1 MTACIDFIEA
11 LTADQVAEALGC
23 EPQHVNELA
32 AAGKLP
38 GVKYGRSWRFPVS
51 ALREY
56 LAQRAMQ
63 NVAPK
68 SYEDIPTTKP
78 AQKGRGRRKPPMD
91 LTQTV
96 RVVD

>member
-1 MTACIDFIEA
+1 MIGPLHLIEA
-11 LTADQVAEALGC
+11 LTSDQVAEALGC
-23 EPQHVNELA
+23 ERQHVNELA

-51 ALREY
+51 ALKQY
-56 LAQRAMQ
+56 LAERALE

-68 SYEDIPTTKP
+68 QYEQAKP
-78 AQKGRGRRKPPMD
+78 AQKGRGRAKPLMD

-96 RVVD
+96 RVAA

>member
-1 MTACIDFIEA
+1 MSPA
-11 LTADQVAEALGC
+11 LDLLETLTPDQVAEALGC
-23 EPQHVNELA
+23 ESQHVNELA

-51 ALREY
+51 ALKQY
-56 LAQRAMQ
+56 LAERALE

-68 SYEDIPTTKP
+68 KYESVKP
-78 AQKGRGRRKPPMD
+78 VQKGRGRAKPLMD

-96 RVVD
+96 RVAA